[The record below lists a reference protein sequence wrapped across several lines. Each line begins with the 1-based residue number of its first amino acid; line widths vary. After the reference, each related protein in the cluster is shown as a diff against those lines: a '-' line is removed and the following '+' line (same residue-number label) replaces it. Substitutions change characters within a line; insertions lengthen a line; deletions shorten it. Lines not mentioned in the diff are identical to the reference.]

1 MNSTPLISI
10 VIPTYNRAYIIEK
23 TLYSIIAQTYA
34 NWECIIVDDGSTDP
48 TFEVIDTFLKKDTRF
63 RFYRRPDT
71 IKKGASACRNFG
83 YEKSV
88 GDYIQWF
95 DSDDLMHPDK
105 LKIKLEIALKNNA
118 DVIVGKHSD
127 TKKFEK
133 ATNFDVDCFTSK
145 DFYID
150 FILGKK
156 PVITNDVMLKRNIIG
171 INRFDEYLHHGEE
184 YEFFS
189 RVFNK
194 KLTYCFLEVAL
205 SYYHISPDSI
215 SRSGKQSES
224 LIYLSK
230 LLKKRH
236 CNNLQIVA
244 NTEKQGRKTYKSLMI
259 NRNINLVFKNFV
271 FFKDSHQKSSVIFFI
286 YMIYNFLIGKGFD
299 KIKP

>member
-1 MNSTPLISI
+1 
-10 VIPTYNRAYIIEK
+10 
-23 TLYSIIAQTYA
+23 
-34 NWECIIVDDGSTDP
+34 
-48 TFEVIDTFLKKDTRF
+48 
-63 RFYRRPDT
+63 
-71 IKKGASACRNFG
+71 
-83 YEKSV
+83 
-88 GDYIQWF
+88 
-95 DSDDLMHPDK
+95 
-105 LKIKLEIALKNNA
+105 
-118 DVIVGKHSD
+118 
-127 TKKFEK
+127 
-133 ATNFDVDCFTSK
+133 
-145 DFYID
+145 
-150 FILGKK
+150 
-156 PVITNDVMLKRNIIG
+156 
-171 INRFDEYLHHGEE
+171 
-184 YEFFS
+184 
-189 RVFNK
+189 
-194 KLTYCFLEVAL
+194 VAL